1 MKTVLLLLLAMLAIK
16 TTSATNAVGQDTCQK
31 PYIACMDKCVG
42 RASATLQNSCMEA
55 CQTQNTACF
64 SQVLGGPGPG
74 QTVVQ
79 EPAAA
84 QAAANNEPAAE
95 EARPGKRSKKRNSQ

>member
-16 TTSATNAVGQDTCQK
+16 TTSATSAVGQHACQK

-42 RASATLQNSCMEA
+42 RPSATLQNSCMEA
-55 CQTQNTACF
+55 CQTQNRACF
-64 SQVLGGPGPG
+64 SQVLGAPGPG
-74 QTVVQ
+74 QTVIQ

-84 QAAANNEPAAE
+84 QAAANGEPAAE
-95 EARPGKRSKKRNSQ
+95 EPRPAKKKRSSR